1 MPKQNC
7 MGFWEQSI
15 SHSCSVRGSSVV
27 WQYALRTLSFRGNC
41 LCPES
46 RRRFRYAPTSNNQR
60 MNLLP
65 ACHRVYLTTVNYE
78 QCSALYRSIRIRV
91 LYVPQLNHV
100 VGGLLLLY
108 APTHQPCSW
117 WPPTTPAKLHYYLI
131 LVIAPYPCFL
141 SWISKNVLEKYQKLL
156 FMGMWCT
163 TWQV

>member
-1 MPKQNC
+1 MQWCQNRTAW
-7 MGFWEQSI
+7 GFGSNP
-15 SHSCSVRGSSVV
+15 SHTHAVCAVVTSSDSTHSVRCRSEATAS
-27 WQYALRTLSFRGNC
+27 A
-41 LCPES
+41 
-46 RRRFRYAPTSNNQR
+46 RRRFRYAPISNNQR
-60 MNLLP
+60 LNLLST
-65 ACHRVYLTTVNYE
+65 CHRAYLTALNYE

-117 WPPTTPAKLHYYLI
+117 WPPITPAKLHYYLI

-141 SWISKNVLEKYQKLL
+141 SWISKKVLEKYQKLL

-163 TWQV
+163 T